1 MSQSRVGVRRQRTR
15 VRTAPQRTASL
26 AVASLVGMG
35 ALGGLAW
42 KGIGVIRDSKEG
54 TFVGAPQ
61 IETVVL
67 PETPAYLVAAIDRDG
82 RPAALFVMSPNAEGG
97 GSIVVVPTQARV
109 DTRDPTKPTRP
120 IDTYGK
126 ADSVALTDAVGGLLG
141 IHFVDVFT
149 LDASAL
155 SSFLAPLGPVTFGL
169 DKDVVDTDASKAVK
183 VAFSA
188 GATTVA
194 GADAARFVLARTI
207 GDPEQ
212 PRLARIDT
220 FWKAALAPNPAR
232 PAADAS
238 ATGAIAIMNQML
250 KGKVAVTTLTGDPV
264 VDVKLNPLKIDMVGI
279 DVAAMRQ
286 LMAETLPGAVSPA
299 NGGLHIELRDP
310 FDDAR
315 VRKELI
321 GRLTFLKA
329 NVIWSHAVTTAR
341 GVETVLDYENPNKKA
356 AVDFYSKSLGAK
368 VISNEIAQ
376 AVDNVDL
383 VVTIGQDLHDEIAK
397 SLPTAVAGPLTT
409 VASGAP
415 ATTIGNVSST
425 KA

>member
-1 MSQSRVGVRRQRTR
+1 MSQGRVDVRRSRTR
-15 VRTAPQRTASL
+15 VRTAPQRTAAL
-26 AVASLVGMG
+26 ALASLVGLG

-42 KGIGVIRDSKEG
+42 KGIAVIRGSKEG
-54 TFVGAPQ
+54 TIASAPQ
-61 IETVVL
+61 VATVVL
-67 PETPAYLVAAIDRDG
+67 PETPAYLIAALDRDA
-82 RPAALFVMSPNAEGG
+82 RPAALFVLSPKPEGG
-97 GSIVVVPTQARV
+97 GTVVVVPTQARV

-120 IDTYGK
+120 VDAYGK

-149 LDASAL
+149 LDATAL
-155 SSFLAPLGPVTFGL
+155 SAFLTPLGPVTFGL
-169 DKDVVDTDASKAVK
+169 DKDVVDTDSSKSLK
-183 VAFSA
+183 VVFPA
-188 GATTVA
+188 GATTLA
-194 GADAARFVLARTI
+194 GPDAARFVLARTI

-212 PRLARIDT
+212 PRLGRIDT

-232 PAADAS
+232 PAGDPT
-238 ATGAIAIMNQML
+238 ATGATAVMNQLL
-250 KGKVAVTTLTGDPV
+250 KGTTDVITLNGQPVTDA
-264 VDVKLNPLKIDMVGI
+264 KLNPSKVDMVGI

-286 LMAETLPGAVSPA
+286 LMAETLPGAVSPS

-310 FDDAR
+310 FNDPV

-329 NVIWSHAVTTAR
+329 NVIWSHAITAQPT
-341 GVETVLDYENPNKKA
+341 VETVLDYENPNKKA

-383 VVTIGQDLHDEIAK
+383 VVTIGQDLHDEITR
-397 SLPTAVAGPLTT
+397 SLSGVGSGTT
-409 VASGAP
+409 
-415 ATTIGNVSST
+415 ATTLGNVSST

>member
-1 MSQSRVGVRRQRTR
+1 MSQSRVGVRRPRTR
-15 VRTAPQRTASL
+15 VRTAPQRTAAL
-26 AVASLVGMG
+26 AVASLVGLG

-42 KGIGVIRDSKEG
+42 KGVAVIRDSKEG
-54 TFVGAPQ
+54 TVTDAPQ
-61 IETVVL
+61 FETVVL
-67 PETPAYLVAAIDRDG
+67 PETPAYLVAALDRDS
-82 RPAALFVMSPNAEGG
+82 RPAALFVMSPSAAGG
-97 GSIVVVPTQARV
+97 GSMVVVPTQARV

-120 IDTYGK
+120 IDAYGK

-149 LDASAL
+149 LDTAAL
-155 SSFLAPLGPVTFGL
+155 SSFLTPLGPVTFGL
-169 DKDVVDTDASKAVK
+169 DGDVVDSDASKAAK
-183 VAFSA
+183 VAFPA

-194 GADAARFVLARTI
+194 GPDAARFVLARKI

-212 PRLARIDT
+212 PRLARIGK
-220 FWKAALAPNPAR
+220 FWGAAFRPSPAR
-232 PAADAS
+232 PPTDAT
-238 ATGAIAIMNQML
+238 ATGATAVMNQLL
-250 KGKVAVTTLTGDPV
+250 KGAVAVSILTGDPV
-264 VDVKLNPLKIDMVGI
+264 IDLKLNPTKADMVGI
-279 DVAAMRQ
+279 DIAAMRQ
-286 LMAETLPGAVSPA
+286 LMAETLPGAVSPT

-310 FDDAR
+310 FDDAA

-329 NVIWSHAVTTAR
+329 NVIWSHAVTTPR

-356 AVDFYSKSLGAK
+356 AVDFYSKSLGQK

-383 VVTIGQDLHDEIAK
+383 TITIGQELHDETAK
-397 SLPTAVAGPLTT
+397 SLAASQNGSQTT
-409 VASGAP
+409 VASGGT